1 MYRVEDSTGWRGV
14 PCVAQAQSD
23 ILKNGFPYDFHKKKR
38 AAKAWK
44 NEGQTILLTKNEVSP
59 KNEKTCPIGM

>member
-1 MYRVEDSTGWRGV
+1 MASPTTF
-14 PCVAQAQSD
+14 
-23 ILKNGFPYDFHKKKR
+23 IKKR